1 MSAFNRRA
9 LLGAALA
16 MTAAPALAAPVLST
30 NRYGLSAGATRRWNA
45 WIEIDAEQFARNMAE
60 VRRFIDPRHTDFCAV
75 LKGDAYGHGIELLMP
90 TVIASGVRT
99 IGVTHNEEA
108 RVART
113 LGFKG
118 RIIRLRTP
126 LAEEVE
132 DAHGLGM
139 EELLGNAE
147 EVERLSRLRP
157 GGRPLPFHL
166 GLNCDGMSRNGIEL
180 KTPEGKADARRIL
193 AAQGLKIVGLM
204 THYPTEDLDDMGRQL
219 ARFHGDCDWLRGEGL
234 NLQGLTRHTANSVAT
249 TKFPAAHLDM
259 VRVGSFLVG
268 DTEAPWLQFKPIL
281 TLKTHVA
288 AINRYPAGETVNYDR
303 TFKLSRDSWLANLPL
318 GYSDGFRRTFSHANQ
333 PGLGSEDTNHTEVL
347 IGGRRYPVV
356 GRVTMNT
363 VMVDVTDG
371 RDRVRAGDEVVL
383 LGAQGGETVGYEE
396 VARNGDLYSTDY
408 YTVLG
413 HSVPRILK
421 SGA

>member
-1 MSAFNRRA
+1 MPHFSRRA
-9 LLGAALA
+9 LLGGALA
-16 MTAAPALAAPVLST
+16 ATAAPALAAPVLSAD
-30 NRYGLSAGATRRWNA
+30 RYDLSPAATRRWNA
-45 WIEIDAEQFARNMAE
+45 WIEIDADQYERNIAE
-60 VRRFIDPRHTDFCAV
+60 IRRYIDPKRTDLCAV
-75 LKGDAYGHGIELLMP
+75 LKGDAYGHGVELLTP
-90 TVIASGVRT
+90 TVIAAGVRT

-108 RVART
+108 RIARR

-126 LAEEVE
+126 LVEEVE
-132 DAHGLGM
+132 DAHGLNM

-180 KTPEGKADARRIL
+180 KTAEGKADARRIL
-193 AAQGLKIVGLM
+193 AARGLRIVGLM

-219 ARFHGDCDWLRGEGL
+219 ARFQGDSDWLRGEGL
-234 NLQGLTRHTANSVAT
+234 DLTGVTRHTANSVAT
-249 TKFPAAHLDM
+249 AKFPAAHLDM

-281 TLKTHVA
+281 TLKTRVA
-288 AINRYPAGETVNYDR
+288 AINHYPAGETVNYDR
-303 TFKLSRDSWLANLPL
+303 TFKLGRDSWLANLPL

-333 PGLGSEDTNHTEVL
+333 PGLGPEDANRTEVL
-347 IGGRRYPVV
+347 IGGRRYPLV

-371 RDRVRAGDEVVL
+371 RDRVRPGDEVVL
-383 LGAQGGETVGYEE
+383 LGRQGAETITYEE

-413 HSVPRILK
+413 HSVPRILA
-421 SGA
+421 SAG